1 MVDFSVSAS
10 DCALLIHD
18 IGEGL
23 RTPGKRLYDPT
34 GVSVIA
40 SISRL
45 ADFCRSKRL
54 PFFYAVIGDYR
65 PPPGVVT
72 RYNTMA
78 AMDDETRKIPA
89 EIAPRE
95 GDTVFVKYK
104 SGAFI
109 NTPVEAKLRELG
121 KNTLIVCGSTLQ
133 YGVETACRDAANRD
147 FRVLLV
153 GDCVRVREIKDCGW
167 GNVTPDEIRK
177 VVFSALSQVYAKV
190 VTTEQLKSLL
200 SE

>member
-1 MVDFSVSAS
+1 MVEFPVRADE
-10 DCALLIHD
+10 CALLIHD

-34 GVSVIA
+34 GASVIA
-40 SISRL
+40 AIAKL
-45 ADFCRSKRL
+45 ADFCRTKNL
-54 PFFYAVIGDYR
+54 PFFYAVVGDYR

-72 RYNTMA
+72 RYNSMA
-78 AMDDETRKIPA
+78 AMDDETRKIPQ
-89 EIAPRE
+89 EIAPQG
-95 GDTVFVKYK
+95 GDSVFIKYK

-109 NTPVEAKLRELG
+109 DTPVEAKMREMG

-133 YGVETACRDAANRD
+133 YGIETACRDAANRD

-167 GNVTPDEIRK
+167 GHVTPEEIRK
-177 VVFSALSQVYAKV
+177 VVFSTLSQVYAKV
-190 VTTEQLKSLL
+190 LTFEKLEALL
-200 SE
+200 G

>member
-1 MVDFSVSAS
+1 MVDFSVKVS

-23 RTPGKRLYDPT
+23 RTPSKRLYDPT
-34 GVSVIA
+34 GASVIA
-40 SISRL
+40 SIAKL
-45 ADFCRSKRL
+45 ADFCRSKEL

-72 RYNTMA
+72 RYNTMP
-78 AMDDETRKIPA
+78 AMDDETRKIPP

-109 NTPVEAKLRELG
+109 NTPVEAKMRELG
-121 KNTLIVCGSTLQ
+121 KNTLIICGSTLQ
-133 YGVETACRDAANRD
+133 YGIETACRDAANRD

-153 GDCVRVREIKDCGW
+153 SNCVRVREIKDCGW
-167 GNVTPDEIRK
+167 GHVTPDEIRK
-177 VVFSALSQVYAKV
+177 VVFSSLSQVYTKV
-190 VTTEQLKSLL
+190 VTLEQLKSLL
-200 SE
+200 SR

>member
-1 MVDFSVSAS
+1 MVEFSVTA
-10 DCALLIHD
+10 DECALLIHD

-34 GVSVIA
+34 GPGVIA
-40 SISRL
+40 SIARL
-45 ADFCRSKRL
+45 ADFCRSKNM
-54 PFFYAVIGDYR
+54 PFFYAVVGDYR
-65 PPPGVVT
+65 PPPGVTT
-72 RYNTMA
+72 RYNSMA
-78 AMDDETRKIPA
+78 AMDDETRKIPP

-109 NTPVEAKLRELG
+109 DTPVESKMRELR

-133 YGVETACRDAANRD
+133 YGIETACRDAANRD

-153 GDCVRVREIKDCGW
+153 GDCVRVREIKDSGW
-167 GNVTPDEIRK
+167 GDVTPEEIRK
-177 VVFSALSQVYAKV
+177 VVFSTLNQVYAKV
-190 VTTEQLKSLL
+190 VTFEQLKVLL
-200 SE
+200 GD

>member
-1 MVDFSVSAS
+1 MVDFPVSANE
-10 DCALLIHD
+10 CALLIHD

-34 GVSVIA
+34 GASVIA
-40 SISRL
+40 AIAKL
-45 ADFCRSKRL
+45 ADFCRTKNL
-54 PFFYAVIGDYR
+54 PFFYAVVGDYR

-78 AMDDETRKIPA
+78 AMDDETRKIPQ
-89 EIAPRE
+89 EIAPRD

-109 NTPVEAKLRELG
+109 DTPVEAKMRALG

-133 YGVETACRDAANRD
+133 YGIETACRDAANRD

-167 GNVTPDEIRK
+167 GHVTPDEIRK
-177 VVFSALSQVYAKV
+177 VVFSTLSQVYAKV
-190 VTTEQLKSLL
+190 VTLEQLKTLL
-200 SE
+200 G